1 MARDRTGILRAVKS
15 ELDIQGIELDELR
28 RRQLQTV
35 VTKSATGTG
44 DIAHTFEQDRKFRL
58 VFIRC
63 HFSGTSGTAVFD
75 IILDSTHGSAFDA
88 QLFSISQAGIGS
100 DVHLRLG
107 DGDTNEPSAWT
118 FQTGDKIRLDWTNPD
133 TGNITWGVE
142 VGMVI
147 KVRFLTII

>member
-1 MARDRTGILRAVKS
+1 MTRDRTNILRAIKS
-15 ELDIQGIELDELR
+15 DFDVQDIALDELR

-35 VTKSATGTG
+35 VTKSATETG
-44 DIAHTFEQDRKFRL
+44 DIAHIFKLDRKFRL

-63 HFSGTSGTAVFD
+63 HFSGTSGTAAFD
-75 IILDSTHGSAFDA
+75 IALDSTSGSAFDT
-88 QLFSISQAGIGS
+88 QMFSISQAGVGS

-118 FQTGDKIRLDWTNPD
+118 FQTGDKIRIDWTNPD

-142 VGMVI
+142 VGMV
-147 KVRFLTII
+147 LAS